1 MHWRSTAGERWSEPP
16 RLIALKEP
24 LTPTRPGLLV
34 SWRSVVAV
42 AGARA
47 VGDAAARAA
56 ADRPPPLEEVRREAL
71 EEHQRARERGHGE
84 CRCELKGGHASHPPD
99 SLRHRARDT
108 AGAHACGCEAGTRAY
123 PS

>member
-1 MHWRSTAGERWSEPP
+1 MPWRSTAGERWSEPP

-34 SWRSVVAV
+34 SWRSVAAV

-47 VGDAAARAA
+47 AGDAAAGAA

-71 EEHQRARERGHGE
+71 EEHQCPGERGDGE
-84 CRCELKGGHASHPPD
+84 RRCELKRRHVSHPAGFSAPPGLGHNRRPR
-99 SLRHRARDT
+99 LR
-108 AGAHACGCEAGTRAY
+108 
-123 PS
+123 P